1 MNIKNIFSFNKSNT
15 TAINTVDQK
24 DKIEIAT
31 CALLLEI
38 AKADDQFTKEEEKI
52 IQKILQ
58 KKFTLNYEEIKEL
71 ISQSEKVIDESIDL
85 WQFTNKINE
94 YFSRAEKLLILES
107 AWEIIYS
114 DDKLDV
120 NEDYLIHKFTNLL
133 RLDHKDLIQTKLK
146 VKNNE

>member
-1 MNIKNIFSFNKSNT
+1 MNIKNIFSFNKKNAAAT
-15 TAINTVDQK
+15 DPVDQQ

-38 AKADDQFTKEEEKI
+38 AKADDQFTAKEQEI
-52 IQKILQ
+52 TRKILQ
-58 KKFTLNYEEIKEL
+58 KKFTLNYEETEEL
-71 ISQSEKVIDESIDL
+71 ISRSEKVIDESIDF

-94 YFSRAEKLLILES
+94 YFSRSEKLLILES